1 MITPLLTLR
10 ATLRSARRCVPR
22 VGGRLA
28 LPLALPLALF
38 GAVLP
43 RGPLGAQQEPAVHAM
58 RRGDTLIVHYL
69 GALATGQRLLLER
82 QVGAEWRVVGD
93 TVRPPASRDEF
104 VTRLGARLPDVMR
117 RFDAETD
124 ALLWLRLR
132 TDADGAGVAA
142 LFDAPLALA
151 LGRQLRD
158 VRVGAA
164 PARHRVRLVGP
175 SPATFDVVAPVAAE
189 RLRAAAILAIS
200 HIPTAV
206 NVRLRV
212 GSGDAIAWQVEGRS
226 STDTTWRRLSV
237 RPTVRGDDSD
247 MLTASFPLAHEGIVW
262 QVAVRALGVG
272 GMSGPLSPIVRY
284 EAFDRTPPRPVLD
297 PRASLDT
304 LDRVHLRWSAAPEPD
319 AAGYV
324 VYRAREAKQT
334 GVRLTARPLPI
345 GQLVWQDT
353 ARLENGQWVYRLSVV
368 DSSGNE
374 SVRGNAAPITVPDR
388 TGPVLPGTLTATVL
402 ADSAVRLR
410 WSKARANDLREYIV
424 TRQRGD
430 KAAGEGWSRITRPLS
445 LDTVLVDRGTDGGG
459 LRGVRVLRYHLVAL
473 DSTGNASAPLD
484 VEVAI
489 PDRVPPAA
497 PASLRAERLAGRALI
512 TWGASASDDVARYEL
527 RRRTGTA
534 DSLLVTFAASERASY
549 DDFSAGPAA
558 RQYTIVAR
566 DSAGNA
572 SPART
577 ATLAVDAGPML
588 AAPANVI
595 ATVRGTG
602 VAVRWDALSGAVR
615 YRVERAAARN
625 GEYTEVGAATTNA
638 FVDSNGKAGAWYRV
652 RAVDAGARDGL
663 RSIAAE
669 AAPR

>member
-1 MITPLLTLR
+1 M
-10 ATLRSARRCVPR
+10 SARMRRIVGAASALACVVACAAASAASPA
-22 VGGRLA
+22 A
-28 LPLALPLALF
+28 LE
-38 GAVLP
+38 
-43 RGPLGAQQEPAVHAM
+43 AQERPSVHAV
-58 RRGDTLIVHYL
+58 RRGDTLAVYF
-69 GALATGQRLLLER
+69 LAAIPAGRALLLER
-82 QVGAEWRVVGD
+82 QVGTEWRAVGD
-93 TVRPPASRDEF
+93 TVRAASTREEL
-104 VTRLGARLPDVMR
+104 VTRLGDKLPDLMR
-117 RFDAETD
+117 RFNAETE

-132 TDADGAGVAA
+132 TDPGAAGLAS
-142 LFDAPLALA
+142 LFDGDLASA
-151 LGRQLRD
+151 LGRSLRD
-158 VRVGAA
+158 PRVGAG
-164 PARHRVRLVGP
+164 PARHRVRVVGGEGGV
-175 SPATFDVVAPVAAE
+175 FDVPVPSAPE
-189 RLRAAAILAIS
+189 RLRAPTIVKVS
-200 HIPTAV
+200 HVPTSV
-206 NVRLRV
+206 NLTFRIVA
-212 GSGDAIAWQVEGRS
+212 SDAIAWLVEGRS

-237 RPTVRGDDSD
+237 RPVARSEETD
-247 MLTASFPLAHEGIVW
+247 TIATSFPLAHEGIVW
-262 QVAVRALGVG
+262 QVAVRAIGVG
-272 GMSGPLSPIVRY
+272 GVPGPLSPVVRY
-284 EAFDRTPPRPVLD
+284 EAFDRSPPRPVLD

-319 AAGYV
+319 AAGYH
-324 VYRAREAKQT
+324 VYRARDEKNSGAR
-334 GVRLTARPLPI
+334 VTALPLPVE
-345 GQLVWQDT
+345 QLVWQDT
-353 ARLENGQWVYRLSVV
+353 STLEKGQWVYRLSVV
-368 DSSGNE
+368 DSAGNE

-430 KAAGEGWSRITRPLS
+430 KAAGEGWSRLTRPLS

-459 LRGVRVLRYHLVAL
+459 LRGVRILRYHLVAL

-489 PDRVPPAA
+489 PDLVPPAA
-497 PASLRAERLAGRALI
+497 PASLRAERVAGRALV
-512 TWGASASDDVARYEL
+512 TWGASASADVARYEL

-549 DDFSAGPAA
+549 DDFTAGPAA

-577 ATLAVDAGPML
+577 ATLTVDAGPML

-602 VAVRWDALSGAVR
+602 VALRWDALSGAVR

-638 FVDSNGKAGAWYRV
+638 FVDSTGKAGAWYRV